1 MSNKNFY
8 DYDDNDF
15 VMNESE
21 DISSNDK
28 QSDDDGA
35 VKVSGYNKKNS
46 KKNIKKKRRAMLVRN
61 TVLSIFLCI
70 AILAAGASGIIMY
83 MFKGFTSTELDV
95 EKLGVTEQE
104 LDTTVKNIALF
115 GVDTR
120 DFDKVK
126 GRSDTIIVL
135 SVDPKDNSLKF
146 TSILR
151 DSYVAIEGHPNQK
164 ITHAYL
170 LGANDEPNN
179 PAGGPELAIKTLNK
193 NFDLNITDYVSV
205 NFGQLSNV
213 IDLVGGLDLYVTYAE
228 KNEINRLINKEG
240 FGIKPLNIYSQ
251 NEKDLIHLDGAQSMM
266 YARIRKI
273 DSDNA
278 RSNRQ
283 FIVMSKVMEKVFDM
297 NVLSY
302 PSLLKEVLKYCE
314 TSLSF
319 NEIISYVPMITD
331 EAGLKFDRI
340 SVPDKQEN
348 AFGGIYGTA
357 GWVWVYDTKKAA
369 KRIHKF
375 IYDKP
380 INKSKEEKKKDT
392 TSSGVSSVESTVN

>member
-8 DYDDNDF
+8 DFDNNDF
-15 VMNESE
+15 IMNDEPENITSSE
-21 DISSNDK
+21 NP
-28 QSDDDGA
+28 QEEQGA
-35 VKVSGYNKKNS
+35 VKVSGYNKKTA
-46 KKNIKKKRRAMLVRN
+46 KINIKKKRKAMLIRN
-61 TVLSIFLCI
+61 TIISILLCV
-70 AILAAGASGIIMY
+70 AILAAGASGILMY
-83 MFKGFTSTELDV
+83 IFKDFTSTELN
-95 EKLGVTEQE
+95 EEQLGVTESK

-120 DFDKVK
+120 DFDSVK

-135 SVDPKDNSLKF
+135 SINPEDNSLKF

-151 DSYVAIEGHPNQK
+151 DSYVKIEGHPDQK

-170 LGANDEPNN
+170 LGANDN
-179 PAGGPELAIKTLNK
+179 PKSKTAGPELAIKTINQ
-193 NFDLNITDYVSV
+193 NFDLNITDYVAV
-205 NFGQLSNV
+205 NFSQLSNV
-213 IDLVGGLDLYVTYAE
+213 IDLVGGLDLYVTYSE

-240 FGIKPLNIYSQ
+240 FGITPLTKYSE
-251 NEKDLIHLDGAQSMM
+251 NEKDLIHLDGSQAMM

-283 FIVMSKVMEKVFDM
+283 YIVMSEVMNKVLKM

-302 PSLLKEVLKYCE
+302 PSLLKEVLKHCE
-314 TSLSF
+314 TSLTF

-331 EAGLKFDRI
+331 EAGIKFDRI
-340 SVPDKQEN
+340 QIPDTEEN

-357 GWVWVYDTKKAA
+357 GWVWVYDTDKAA

-375 IYDKP
+375 IYNTP
-380 INKSKEEKKKDT
+380 INKLKKSKKST
-392 TSSGVSSVESTVN
+392 TSSSVSSTESTVN